1 MLSEFRSLLPLLRRY
16 RWHYVAGVL
25 SLVVTSGAQLAIPQ
39 FIGRA
44 VDILSGSRSAA
55 PEIGRLMLFLLLTA
69 VVIAAGR
76 LGWRFFIHGSSR
88 RIEAELRT
96 RLYHH
101 LLELPPSYY
110 QEVKTGDLM
119 ARATNDMNAIRM
131 AVGMALVAFI
141 DGLFMTV
148 AILTILIGQNPRL
161 ALVTVAPLPLI
172 TATII
177 FLGNR
182 IGFLFRAVQE
192 GFSRMSDQAQE
203 VLSGA
208 RVVKAYVKESF
219 FLRRFADANDNYQ
232 LQNMR
237 LVRIWGMFFPLVS
250 FLSGLTLL
258 MLLWFGGRAL
268 LSGELSTGEFVATLS
283 YLQMLIWPML
293 GAGFTVNMLQRGAAS
308 LSRINEVLNAP
319 PAIASPAD
327 GRTSRVAG
335 GVSLRGLTL
344 QYPDTRAPALEDIG
358 LEIAKGQMLGI
369 LGRTGSG
376 KTSLLNVLPRLTDPP
391 RGTVFVDGT
400 DVHDYDLDTLR
411 AGFGVVP
418 QSTFLFSATVR
429 DNIAFARPESDDT
442 AIQRVVELSAMDTDL
457 AEFPDGWNTIVG
469 ERGVTLSG
477 GQRQRIAIAR
487 ALLADPEI
495 LLLDDALSAVDTRTE
510 DRILSTI
517 LETRRG
523 RTTIIVSNRVS
534 TLRHADHIILLDAG
548 RITQQGSH
556 DKLIAEAGLY
566 REIYQLQQQ
575 EAAKEH
581 L

>member
-16 RWHYVAGVL
+16 RWHYVAGVA

-44 VDILSGSRSAA
+44 IDILSGSRTAVPA
-55 PEIGRLMLFLLLTA
+55 IGRLMLFLMLTA

-88 RIEAELRT
+88 RIEAELRR

-101 LLELPPSYY
+101 LLELPPSYF
-110 QEVKTGDLM
+110 QTVKTGDIM
-119 ARATNDMNAIRM
+119 ARATNDMNAVRM

-148 AILTILIGQNPRL
+148 AILTILISQNPRL
-161 ALVTVAPLPLI
+161 ALLTVAPLPLI

-182 IGFLFRAVQE
+182 IGHLFRAVQE

-203 VLSGA
+203 VLSGV
-208 RVVKAYVKESF
+208 RVVKAYVKEPF

-232 LQNMR
+232 YQNMR

-308 LSRINEVLNAP
+308 LGRINEILDAP
-319 PAIASPAD
+319 TEIASPEH
-327 GRTSRVAG
+327 GRTRPVAG
-335 GVSLRGLTL
+335 GLSLRGLTL
-344 QYPDTRAPALEDIG
+344 SYPAASTAALEEIN
-358 LEIAKGQMLGI
+358 LEIEKGRMLGV

-376 KTSLLNVLPRLTDPP
+376 KSSLLQVLPRLTDPP
-391 RGTVFVDGT
+391 VGTVFVDGT
-400 DVHDYDLDTLR
+400 DVHDYELDTLR
-411 AGFGVVP
+411 AAFGVVP
-418 QSTFLFSATVR
+418 QSTFLFSASVR
-429 DNIAFARPESDDT
+429 DNVSFARPEADDDEVS
-442 AIQRVVELSAMDTDL
+442 RVIELSAMDTDL
-457 AEFPDGWNTIVG
+457 AEFPHGWDTIVG

-495 LLLDDALSAVDTRTE
+495 LMLDDALSAVDTRTE

-523 RTTIIVSNRVS
+523 RTTILVSNRVS
-534 TLRHADHIILLDAG
+534 TLRHADHIIILDAG
-548 RITQQGSH
+548 RITQRGTHGELMAQ
-556 DKLIAEAGLY
+556 AGLY